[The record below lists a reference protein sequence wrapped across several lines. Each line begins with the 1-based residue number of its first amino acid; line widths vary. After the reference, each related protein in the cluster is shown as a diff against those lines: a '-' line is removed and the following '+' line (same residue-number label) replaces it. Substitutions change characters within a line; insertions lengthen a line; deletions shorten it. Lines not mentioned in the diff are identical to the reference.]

1 MSHARGLCP
10 MVLVL
15 ASTFAIAQAQ
25 PAASKDAP
33 ATVTTK
39 PAAGVAKIDFS
50 APLPN
55 DPRFTHGQLDN
66 GLKYMVMRHATPPGR
81 AAIYMQ
87 ISTGSLNETDKQ
99 RGIAHYLEHMAFNGS
114 ENFAPGSVINFFQS
128 LGMTF
133 GRDQNAFTSFDRTT
147 YILELPDTKPET
159 IGKATLFFSDVA
171 GKLKLLPNE
180 IESERQVIL
189 EERRTR
195 AGAQNRVMEYV
206 FPRLAPGSLFGYR
219 MPIGTAETIQSVQQ
233 QDFLDYYT
241 KYYVPSNMTIIA
253 VADCDPQV
261 IIDKIKQDF
270 SAAKKVP
277 RPADQD
283 AKVTPTAADT
293 GIVATDP
300 ELTRG
305 QIQITRI
312 EIPRPPAR
320 TMGEARREIIE
331 DIATAAFDRAV
342 ARKRSQGKM
351 SFLGGGAGVSQVA
364 GIMRQISLSTSGEPA
379 KWKEM
384 LTDIT
389 TEARRAVLHGL
400 SASDVE
406 AVKKDLLASAEQQV
420 REESTSPS
428 RQILGR
434 VESTLANGEVVMSPQ
449 QQLDMMQTLLPT
461 ITAQDVSKA
470 FAELFDLKHAVFA
483 FTGPSKIDGM
493 TIPTEA
499 ELAKLGRAAL
509 SVSPEADQ
517 SESQAKEL
525 LSKVPAPGTY
535 SDIAHHSPTDVYSA
549 WLSNNVRFN
558 YRFMDYQKNSATIA
572 ITLAGGELFETAANR
587 GISQAASIALGKPAT
602 STLSSSDIDD
612 LTAGKAVRVRG
623 RSGADGFTLDI
634 SGNPGDL
641 ETGLTLAHLLMT
653 DPKIEES
660 AFSDWKTAQ
669 AQGMRMRSSDVQMAM
684 IEALP
689 KVMYDANEPRT
700 KPLTQANLDAITLN
714 AAQKWLI
721 DQVRTAPMEVTVV
734 GDIDR
739 QVAMDLVAKYIGS
752 LPKRDRIAPNMW
764 AEKRK
769 IERSKNPTVDQTINT
784 KTDKAMVMIAFPAPD
799 TTNVADA
806 RAMDLAASVLST
818 RMIDIVREKE
828 QLVYSARTSQRTG
841 REYPG
846 FGSVVFGAPT
856 DPHKVDRLVQVVTE
870 IYNDFAKTGPTAD
883 ELKTAHLQ
891 AAKNSEK
898 SMKEP
903 GFWLARLSGITYRG
917 TKLDDIVNEPA
928 AVQATTAEQVKAAFN
943 KYYKPE
949 ALMKVLI
956 RPGNGSDAA
965 PADGIKPV
973 GGPTGG

>member
-1 MSHARGLCP
+1 MSHRTLCP
-10 MVLVL
+10 IVLVL
-15 ASTFAIAQAQ
+15 ASTFVIANAQ
-25 PAASKDAP
+25 PAVAP
-33 ATVTTK
+33 AEAPK
-39 PAAGVAKIDFS
+39 AAAPAAMKVDLN

-55 DPRFTHGQLDN
+55 DPRFTHGQLEN
-66 GLKYMVMRHATPPGR
+66 GLKYMVMRHTNPPGR
-81 AAIYMQ
+81 AAIYIQ

-114 ENFAPGSVINFFQS
+114 ENFKEGTVIDFFQS

-171 GKLKLLPNE
+171 SKLKLLPAE

-219 MPIGTAETIQSVQQ
+219 MPIGTAETIQNVQR

-253 VADCDPQV
+253 VADCDPQI

-270 SAAKKVP
+270 SSAKKVA

-283 AKVTPTAADT
+283 AKVTPTSADT

-312 EIPRPPAR
+312 ETARPPAR
-320 TMGEARREIIE
+320 TVGEARRDLVEA
-331 DIATAAFDRAV
+331 IATSAFDRAIS
-342 ARKRSQGKM
+342 RKRSQGKL

-364 GIMRQISLSTSGEPA
+364 GIMRQVSLSTTGEPA

-389 TEARRAVLHGL
+389 TEARRAALHGL
-400 SASDVE
+400 SASDIE
-406 AVKKDLLASAEQQV
+406 AVKKDILAASEQDV
-420 REESTSPS
+420 REEPTSSS

-434 VESTLANGEVVMSPQ
+434 VEGTLAEGDVVMSPE
-449 QQLDMMQTLLPT
+449 QQLELIRGILPT
-461 ITAQDVSKA
+461 ITTEEVSKT
-470 FAELFDLKHAVFA
+470 FASLFDFKSAVFA
-483 FTGPSKIDGM
+483 FTGPSKIDGVA
-493 TIPTEA
+493 IPSEA

-509 SVSPEADQ
+509 SVTPEAEKSD
-517 SESQAKEL
+517 SQAKEL
-525 LSKVPAPGTY
+525 LSKAPTPGTF
-535 SDIAHHSPTDVYSA
+535 SDINHHSPSDVYTA
-549 WLSNNVRFN
+549 WLSNNVKFN
-558 YRFMDYQKNSATIA
+558 YRYMDYQKNSATIS
-572 ITLAGGELFETAANR
+572 ITLAGAELLETAANR
-587 GISQAASIALGKPAT
+587 GISQAASIAFGKLAT
-602 STLSSSDIDD
+602 SKLSSSDIDD
-612 LTAGKAVRVRG
+612 LTAGKAVRVGGRG
-623 RSGADGFTLDI
+623 AGPDGYSI
-634 SGNPGDL
+634 SVSGNPGDM
-641 ETGLTLAHLLMT
+641 ETGLTVAHLILT

-660 AFSDWKTAQ
+660 AFNDWKTAQ
-669 AQGMRMRSSDVQMAM
+669 AQGMKMRKTDVQMAM

-700 KPLTQANLDAITLN
+700 KPLTQENLDAITLP
-714 AAQKWLI
+714 AAQKWLS
-721 DQVRTAPMEVTVV
+721 DAVKTAPIEVSVV

-752 LPKRDRIAPNMW
+752 LPKRDRIAPSMW
-764 AEKRK
+764 ADKRK
-769 IERSKNPTVDQTINT
+769 IARSANTTVDQTIDT
-784 KTDKAMVMIAFPAPD
+784 KTDKAMVMVAFPAPD
-799 TTNVADA
+799 ATNVADV

-828 QLVYSARTSQRTG
+828 QLVYSARASQRAG

-856 DPHKVDRLVQVVTE
+856 DPNKVDRLVEVVTN

-891 AAKNSEK
+891 AAKNFEK
-898 SMKEP
+898 TMKEP
-903 GFWLARLSGITYRG
+903 NFWLARLTAMTYRG
-917 TKLDDIVNEPA
+917 NNLDDIMADPA
-928 AVQATTAEQVKAAFN
+928 AVQAITADQVKATFN

-949 ALMKVLI
+949 ALMKVMM
-956 RPGNGSDAA
+956 RPAAASAA
-965 PADGIKPV
+965 PANADKPKS
-973 GGPTGG
+973 

>member
-10 MVLVL
+10 IVLVL

-25 PAASKDAP
+25 PAATANAP
-33 ATVTTK
+33 AGSAK
-39 PAAGVAKIDFS
+39 PAAAVATPKADLS
-50 APLPN
+50 APLPT
-55 DPRFTHGQLDN
+55 DPRFTHGQLEN
-66 GLKYMVMRHATPPGR
+66 GLKYMVMRHTNPPGR

-171 GKLKLLPNE
+171 TKLKLLPNE

-219 MPIGTAETIQSVQQ
+219 MPIGTAETIQNVQQ
-233 QDFLDYYT
+233 QDFFDYYN
-241 KYYVPSNMTIIA
+241 KFYVPSNMTIIA
-253 VADCDPQV
+253 VADCDPQI

-270 SAAKKVP
+270 SGAKKVA

-283 AKVTPTAADT
+283 PKVTATAADA

-300 ELTRG
+300 EVTRG

-312 EIPRPPAR
+312 ELPRPAAR
-320 TMGEARREIIE
+320 TIGEARRDLVES
-331 DIATAAFDRAV
+331 IATSAFDRAIS
-342 ARKRSQGKM
+342 RKRSQGKL

-364 GIMRQISLSTSGEPA
+364 GVMRQISLSTSGEPA

-389 TEARRAVLHGL
+389 TEARRAILHGL
-400 SASDVE
+400 NASDIE
-406 AVKKDLLASAEQQV
+406 TVKKDLLAAAEQDV
-420 REESTSPS
+420 REEPTSSS

-434 VESTLANGEVVMSPQ
+434 VESTLAEGEVVMSPE
-449 QQLDMMQTLLPT
+449 QQLELVRSLLPT
-461 ITAQDVSKA
+461 ITAEEVSKT
-470 FAELFDLKHAVFA
+470 FAELFDFKQAVFA
-483 FTGPSKIDGM
+483 FTGPSKIDGV

-499 ELAKLGRAAL
+499 ELAKLGREAL
-509 SVSPEADQ
+509 SVKPDAEKSD
-517 SESQAKEL
+517 SQAKEL
-525 LSKVPAPGTY
+525 LSKAPTPGTY
-535 SDIAHHSPTDVYSA
+535 SDVVHHAATDVYTA
-549 WLSNNVRFN
+549 WLSNNVKFN
-558 YRFMDYQKNSATIA
+558 YRFMDYQKNSATVA
-572 ITLAGGELFETAANR
+572 ITLAGGELLETAANR
-587 GISQAASIALGKPAT
+587 GIAQAASIAFGKPAT

-612 LTAGKAVRVRG
+612 LTAGKAVRTRG
-623 RSGADGFTLDI
+623 RSGSDGFNI
-634 SGNPGDL
+634 EVSGNPGDL
-641 ETGLTLAHLLMT
+641 ETGLTIAHLMLT

-669 AQGMRMRSSDVQMAM
+669 AQGMKMRKTDVQMAM

-700 KPLTQANLDAITLN
+700 KPLTQENLDALSLTS
-714 AAQKWLI
+714 AQKWLV
-721 DQVRTAPMEVTVV
+721 DQVRTAPIEVTVV

-739 QVAMDLVAKYIGS
+739 QTAMDLVAKYIGS
-752 LPKRDRIAPNMW
+752 LPKRDRIALNMW
-764 AEKRK
+764 ADKRK
-769 IERSKNPTVDQTINT
+769 IERSKTLTVDQTINT

-799 TTNVADA
+799 ATNLADA

-828 QLVYSARTSQRTG
+828 QLVYSARTSQRAG

-846 FGSVVFGAPT
+846 FGTVVFGAPT
-856 DPHKVDRLVQVVTE
+856 DPAKVDRLVQVVTN
-870 IYNDFAKTGPTAD
+870 IYNDFAKSGPTAD

-891 AAKNSEK
+891 AAKNLDK
-898 SMKEP
+898 NMKEP
-903 GFWLARLSGITYRG
+903 GFWMNRLAGMTYRG
-917 TKLDDIVNEPA
+917 TKLDDIVAEPT
-928 AVQATTAEQVKAAFN
+928 AVQAITAEQVLATFN

-949 ALMKVLI
+949 ALMKVLM
-956 RPGNGSDAA
+956 RPAPAESNAA
-965 PADGIKPV
+965 PANGKPS
-973 GGPTGG
+973 GG